1 MKKEFSAKLNF
12 RYDDG
17 GISTQGK
24 TQSESSIL
32 QSSNNIGE
40 RVA

>member
-1 MKKEFSAKLNF
+1 MMAVLACK
-12 RYDDG
+12 
-17 GISTQGK
+17 GK
-24 TQSESSIL
+24 TQSERSIL